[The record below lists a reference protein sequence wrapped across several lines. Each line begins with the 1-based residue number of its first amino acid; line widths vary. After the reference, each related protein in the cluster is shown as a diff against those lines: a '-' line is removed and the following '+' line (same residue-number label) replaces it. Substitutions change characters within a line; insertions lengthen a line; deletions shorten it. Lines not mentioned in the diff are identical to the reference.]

1 MDLWYC
7 MPENSNFN
15 TVFDNIKTMVSSN
28 TLVSDPIEI
37 GDRAIYTISSVGFGF
52 GGAEGNKEKGEKS
65 GSGAGAGAG
74 ISPVAVMV
82 IHKNISG
89 PEGVQIFSLE
99 KKGNIA
105 EVISTV
111 AESIPTI
118 VGALKEAK
126 KE

>member
-1 MDLWYC
+1 MV
-7 MPENSNFN
+7 ENSNFN
-15 TVFDNIKTMVSSN
+15 AVLENIKTMVSSN

-37 GDRAIYTISSVGFGF
+37 GDRSIYTISSLGFCF
-52 GGAEGNKEKGEKS
+52 GGAEGNEVKGGKS
-65 GSGAGAGAG
+65 GSGAGAG
-74 ISPVAVMV
+74 ISPVAVMI

-99 KKGNIA
+99 KKGSIA
-105 EVISTV
+105 EIISTV
-111 AESIPTI
+111 AESVPTI